1 MNVIAIT
8 GNLCKD
14 LKLEYTKNN
23 KEVLENTIAVQKG
36 IKNKDGVYESDFIDF
51 VVFEKKAL
59 YLNEYAKKGD
69 KVEITGKLRVDN
81 WRDDNGEYH
90 TRTYVVADSINIL
103 TSRVKN
109 PNIVDGKTPIVID
122 NDELP
127 F

>member
-8 GNLCKD
+8 GNLCKK
-14 LKLEYTKNN
+14 LKLENTKNN

-109 PNIVDGKTPIVID
+109 PNIVDGKTPIVT
-122 NDELP
+122 DEDLP

>member
-109 PNIVDGKTPIVID
+109 PNIVDGKTPIVT
-122 NDELP
+122 DEDLP

>member
-69 KVEITGKLRVDN
+69 KVEIAGKLRVDN

-109 PNIVDGKTPIVID
+109 PNIVDGKTPIVT
-122 NDELP
+122 DEDLP

>member
-59 YLNEYAKKGD
+59 YLSEYAKKGD

-90 TRTYVVADSINIL
+90 TRTYVVADSVNIL

>member
-59 YLNEYAKKGD
+59 YLSEYAKKGD